1 MAELFTSARTSHK
14 SFGLLQSLIRER
26 QTIQR
31 EQPALEKESERER
44 EFISEKIQKDTFKET
59 TSDCIIDILVAL
71 YSRTESLHYGK
82 GL

>member
-1 MAELFTSARTSHK
+1 M
-14 SFGLLQSLIRER
+14 LQSLIRER

-31 EQPALEKESERER
+31 EQPALEKESERE
-44 EFISEKIQKDTFKET
+44 FISEKIQKDTFKET
-59 TSDCIIDILVAL
+59 TSDCIMDILVAL

>member
-1 MAELFTSARTSHK
+1 MERATSLR
-14 SFGLLQSLIRER
+14 
-26 QTIQR
+26 
-31 EQPALEKESERER
+31 ERER
-44 EFISEKIQKDTFKET
+44 ERERKFISEKIQKDTFKET